1 MEKPKKIMYLMIF
14 VYTVGWSI
22 ISLLRYYSFN
32 ARYFDLGVSMGYITY
47 SVEGL
52 TLFKFV
58 QIFALKPI
66 VYLLVPIAYAFSFQG
81 LLVFQS
87 LFLALGAYPVF
98 MISLEKLKNST
109 LAALLSASYLLYF
122 PLAGLNW
129 FDFHYQALFPTLFLL
144 GYWFYIKGKQSLSLT
159 FMALSGMVHYPY
171 TVFPLLFALMLAL
184 GKDRKKD
191 LKIWLPLLIITVT
204 IFLINVHLYG
214 IYGAS
219 FGTVYSQL
227 SKPSYFAACITIV
240 LILLPLA
247 FVPIFSKWIF
257 FMTPFLALIF
267 LVKYWGYVYP
277 NIFKLQYG
285 ALFIPFVFLGV
296 IEGVEWLE
304 KKSVMDRKR
313 AVGLVFVS
321 VVMFA
326 AIYQPYS
333 PLNKYTS
340 VNYNINQIFN
350 VNLTEYDQLMKIL
363 SLIPR
368 GSTVL
373 VSGNDPEAFY
383 PYYGLIPYDNS
394 ITNPELVYNGTI
406 KYIVAGPYGPQ
417 YTAVPPKPMV
427 PMDQLVKTASKKGFG
442 IYAEAY
448 GMMLLKYN
456 YTGPLKYYYPL
467 KEYFPSSSF
476 VPTAPWFMKD
486 GMIVATNAHMQLW
499 FGPELILPPGKYI
512 MTVFLKSTS
521 NSSTNWLSV
530 AVYADDE
537 TELITFYYIKG
548 ASLKPGWNAVNI
560 SFTVPRVYANA
571 EVIGYAYKWQGT
583 LYVKGIYINQI
594 SYTV

>member
-14 VYTVGWSI
+14 LYTIGWSI

-32 ARYFDLGVSMGYITY
+32 AGYFDLGVSMGYITY

-52 TLFKFV
+52 TLSKFV

-87 LFLALGAYPVF
+87 FFLALGAYPIF
-98 MISLEKLKNST
+98 MISLEKLKNGT

-191 LKIWLPLLIITVT
+191 LKIWLPLLIITLT

-219 FGTVYSQL
+219 LGTVYPPL
-227 SKPSYFAACITIV
+227 SKPSYFAVYITIV

-257 FMTPFLALIF
+257 FITPFLALIF

-304 KKSVMDRKR
+304 KRSVMDRKR

-363 SLIPR
+363 SLIP
-368 GSTVL
+368 
-373 VSGNDPEAFY
+373 
-383 PYYGLIPYDNS
+383 
-394 ITNPELVYNGTI
+394 
-406 KYIVAGPYGPQ
+406 
-417 YTAVPPKPMV
+417 
-427 PMDQLVKTASKKGFG
+427 
-442 IYAEAY
+442 
-448 GMMLLKYN
+448 
-456 YTGPLKYYYPL
+456 
-467 KEYFPSSSF
+467 
-476 VPTAPWFMKD
+476 
-486 GMIVATNAHMQLW
+486 
-499 FGPELILPPGKYI
+499 
-512 MTVFLKSTS
+512 
-521 NSSTNWLSV
+521 
-530 AVYADDE
+530 
-537 TELITFYYIKG
+537 
-548 ASLKPGWNAVNI
+548 
-560 SFTVPRVYANA
+560 
-571 EVIGYAYKWQGT
+571 
-583 LYVKGIYINQI
+583 
-594 SYTV
+594 